1 MKENIINNIND
12 IKNKIVLYFKTNI
25 LVTVFV
31 VTSLINA
38 VILRSMTVRNTFYI
52 KPMLADL
59 VVLLFIS
66 AFGYFIK
73 PKNQFKYYMVWSIV
87 FTALCLINCIYYAN
101 YISFASFSL
110 LATSLELG
118 GYTDALQN
126 IVEYKHFIFL
136 WQPFALTF
144 FHLRLKRKG
153 YYDKV
158 KLIEKGKIRF
168 LNTIVTGLIILGFFI
183 STLTST
189 DISRLNKQW
198 YRPYVVMEFGI
209 YTYQFNDLWTCI
221 RTKVNTMFGYD
232 EAAKTFRE
240 FYEEKDGNPKENMY
254 TNIFKGKNVIVIH
267 GESLQDY
274 TMNVAFNGEELTP
287 NLNKL
292 ATEGIYF
299 SNFYAQESVGNSS
312 DSEFTLLSSLMPSS
326 SGTVFMNYFD
336 RDYVTLPKLL
346 KEQGYYTFSMHGN
359 SGSSWNR
366 NVVHPLLGYDRFY
379 YYTKDFEIDEVI
391 GLGLSDKS
399 FFRQSVDIIDDFDD
413 SQKPFFG
420 TLIMLTNHT
429 PFNDI
434 GDYSDYSVD
443 IILDEEE
450 KTEDENLDIVNQN
463 QLDDEQKVM
472 DEIEKSSQDK
482 NISDEATDNEEK
494 TNIIHYLEG
503 TKLGNYFKS
512 VHYADEA
519 IGELME
525 ELDERGL
532 LDNTVIIIYGDHDA
546 KLKQSEYKRFYENE
560 NIDSVLIDPEKKLTE
575 VNDYTYE
582 LNRNVPLI
590 IWSKD
595 IVGTKYSQKVD
606 KVMGMIDVMPTLGNM
621 LGVHNV
627 YALGH
632 DIFSIDENVVVFPDG
647 DWLTDKLYYNAS
659 KNDHLQLDLDT
670 PISDDYIEYYNQYAE
685 EIIKVSN
692 GIITYDLINNSQN
705 D

>member
-1 MKENIINNIND
+1 MKDNIKKNLNE
-12 IKNKIVLYFKTNI
+12 IKTKIVLYFKTNV
-25 LVTVFV
+25 LVTVFII
-31 VTSLINA
+31 TSLINA
-38 VILRSMTVRNTFYI
+38 VILRSMTVKNGLYI

-59 VVLLFIS
+59 VVLLFVS

-73 PKNQFKYYMVWSIV
+73 PKNQFKYFMIWSII
-87 FTALCLINCIYYAN
+87 FTLVCLINCIYYSN

-118 GYTDALQN
+118 GYTDALEN

-144 FHLRLKRKG
+144 FHLRLRKKG
-153 YYDKV
+153 YYDRV

-168 LNTIVTGLIILGFFI
+168 LNTIVSALIVLGFFV
-183 STLTST
+183 SMLTST
-189 DISRLNKQW
+189 DLSRLNKQW
-198 YRPYVVMEFGI
+198 YRPYVVMEYGI

-240 FYEEKDGNPKENMY
+240 YYDTKTEDATENAY
-254 TNIFKGKNVIVIH
+254 TNLFKGKNVIVIH
-267 GESLQDY
+267 GESLQNY
-274 TMNVAFNGEELTP
+274 TMNVAFNNRELTP

-292 ATEGIYF
+292 ASEGIYF

-336 RDYVTLPKLL
+336 REYVTLPKLL

-366 NVVHPLLGYDRFY
+366 NVMHPLLGYDKFY
-379 YYTKDFEIDEVI
+379 YHTKDYTIDEEI

-399 FFRQSVDIIDDFDD
+399 FFRQSVDIINSFDD
-413 SQKPFFG
+413 SKKPFYG

-434 GDYSDYSVD
+434 GEHSDYSVD
-443 IILDEEE
+443 ILLDNTADEALSDTDEITTEENNE
-450 KTEDENLDIVNQN
+450 ASENQN
-463 QLDDEQKVM
+463 V
-472 DEIEKSSQDK
+472 IP
-482 NISDEATDNEEK
+482 
-494 TNIIHYLEG
+494 YLEG

-519 IGELME
+519 IGELMA
-525 ELDERGL
+525 ELDEKGL
-532 LDNTVIIIYGDHDA
+532 LDNTVIVIYGDHDA

-560 NIDSVLIDPEKKLTE
+560 NIDKVLIDPSKKLTE

-582 LNRNVPLI
+582 INRNVPFI

-595 IVGTKYSQKVD
+595 IISTDYSKKID

-621 LGVHNV
+621 LGVHND

-632 DIFSIDENVVVFPDG
+632 DIFSIDENVVVFPSG
-647 DWLTDKLYYNAS
+647 NWITNKMYYNAS
-659 KNDHLQLDLDT
+659 NNDYLPLDVDS
-670 PISDDYIEYYNQYAE
+670 PINDDYIENYNKYAE
-685 EIIKVSN
+685 DIIKVSN
-692 GIITYDLINNSQN
+692 GIITYDLIKRTNEK
-705 D
+705 

>member
-1 MKENIINNIND
+1 MKENIINNIKT
-12 IKNKIVLYFKTNI
+12 IKEKFVLYAKTNI
-25 LVTVFV
+25 LITVFI
-31 VTSLINA
+31 VTSLINS
-38 VILRSMTVRNTFYI
+38 VILRAFTVQNTFYI
-52 KPMLADL
+52 KPLLADL

-66 AFGYFIK
+66 AFGYFFK
-73 PKNQFKYYMVWSIV
+73 PKNQFKYFIVWSII
-87 FTALCLINCIYYAN
+87 FTATCLINCIYYAN

-136 WQPFALTF
+136 WQPFTLIF
-144 FHLRLKRKG
+144 FHLRLKSKN
-153 YYDKV
+153 YYNKV
-158 KLIEKGKIRF
+158 KLVEKGKIRF
-168 LNTIVTGLIILGFFI
+168 LNTIVTALIVLGFFV
-183 STLTST
+183 SMLTST

-209 YTYQFNDLWTCI
+209 YTYQFNDLFSCV

-232 EAAKTFRE
+232 EAAKAFRE
-240 FYEEKDGNPKENMY
+240 YYDNKEEETKENMY

-267 GESLQDY
+267 AESIQDY
-274 TMNVAFNGEELTP
+274 TMNVAFNDEELTP
-287 NLNKL
+287 NINRL
-292 ATEGIYF
+292 ASEGIYF
-299 SNFYAQESVGNSS
+299 SNFYSQESVGNSS

-346 KEQGYYTFSMHGN
+346 KEQGYYSFSMHGN

-366 NVVHPLLGYDRFY
+366 NVVHPLLGYDDFY
-379 YYTKDFEIDEVI
+379 YHTKDYKIDETI

-399 FFRQSVDIIDDFDD
+399 FFRQSVEIISDFADTK
-413 SQKPFFG
+413 QPFYG

-434 GDYSDYSVD
+434 KDYSDYSVD
-443 IILDEEE
+443 IILD
-450 KTEDENLDIVNQN
+450 DENTEET
-463 QLDDEQKVM
+463 DEDTKNNI
-472 DEIEKSSQDK
+472 DE
-482 NISDEATDNEEK
+482 NDETTSENSDNEDK
-494 TNIIHYLEG
+494 QSNVIPYLED

-519 IGELME
+519 IGLLIDDLE
-525 ELDERGL
+525 EKGL
-532 LDNTVIIIYGDHDA
+532 LDNTVIVIYGDHDA

-560 NIDSVLIDPEKKLTE
+560 NIDKVLIDPSDKLTD

-595 IVGTKYSQKVD
+595 IVGTEYSQKVD

-621 LGVHNV
+621 LGVYNE

-647 DWLTDKLYYNAS
+647 NWLTDKLYYNVS

-670 PISDDYIEYYNQYAE
+670 PISQDYIDYY
-685 EIIKVSN
+685 IKYSEDVINVSN
-692 GIITYDLINNSQN
+692 GIITYDLIKNSKK

>member
-1 MKENIINNIND
+1 MKENILNNIVS
-12 IKNKIVLYFKTNI
+12 IKNKANIYAKTNI
-25 LVTVFV
+25 LITVFV
-31 VTSLINA
+31 ISSLINS
-38 VILRSMTVRNTFYI
+38 ILLRALTVNNTFAL
-52 KPMLADL
+52 KPVLADL

-66 AFGYFIK
+66 SFGYFFK
-73 PKNQFKYYMVWSIV
+73 PRKQFRYFMVWSII
-87 FTALCLINCIYYAN
+87 FTAICIINCVYYAN

-126 IVEYKHFIFL
+126 IVEFKQFVFL
-136 WQPFALTF
+136 WQPFALIF
-144 FHLRLKRKG
+144 FHFSLKRKG
-153 YYDKV
+153 YYNKV
-158 KLIEKGKIRF
+158 KEVEKGKIRF
-168 LNTIVTGLIILGFFI
+168 LNTIVAALIILGFFV
-183 STLTST
+183 SMLSSK

-209 YTYQFNDLWTCI
+209 YTYQFNDLYSCVK
-221 RTKVNTMFGYD
+221 TKVNTMFGYD

-240 FYEEKDGNPKENMY
+240 YYENHNEESQSNIY
-254 TNIFKGKNVIVIH
+254 TDLFKGKNVIVIH
-267 GESLQDY
+267 GESLQNY
-274 TMNVAFNGEELTP
+274 TMNVAFNGRELTP
-287 NLNKL
+287 NINRL
-292 ATEGIYF
+292 ASEGIYF

-312 DSEFTLLSSLMPSS
+312 DSEFTLLTSLMPSS

-366 NVVHPLLGYDRFY
+366 NVVHPKLGYDNFY
-379 YYTKDFEIDEVI
+379 YYMKDYDIDEEI

-399 FFRQSVDIIDDFDD
+399 FFRQSVDIISKFDED
-413 SQKPFFG
+413 KIPFYG

-434 GDYSDYSVD
+434 GEYSDYSVD
-443 IILDEEE
+443 IIVDNDDENNEEIKEEEITDNIENKELDEKDNSDVEE
-450 KTEDENLDIVNQN
+450 
-463 QLDDEQKVM
+463 EQ
-472 DEIEKSSQDK
+472 EIIK
-482 NISDEATDNEEK
+482 
-494 TNIIHYLEG
+494 YLGG
-503 TKLGNYFKS
+503 TKLGNYFRS

-519 IGELME
+519 IGELIE
-525 ELDERGL
+525 ELDEKGL
-532 LDNTVIIIYGDHDA
+532 LDNTVIVIYGDHDA

-560 NIDSVLIDPEKKLTE
+560 NIDSVLIDPSKKITE

-582 LNRNVPLI
+582 INRNVPFI

-595 IVGTKYSQKVD
+595 IVNTEYSQQVD

-621 LGVHNV
+621 FGVHND

-632 DIFSIDENVVVFPDG
+632 DIFSIDENVVVFPSG
-647 DWLTDKLYYNAS
+647 NWITNKIYYNTS
-659 KNDHLQLDLDT
+659 KNDFYPLVMDE
-670 PISDDYIEYYNQYAE
+670 PIGQDYIDKYNQYAE

-692 GIITYDLINNSQN
+692 GIIVYDLIKNTQTEY
-705 D
+705 